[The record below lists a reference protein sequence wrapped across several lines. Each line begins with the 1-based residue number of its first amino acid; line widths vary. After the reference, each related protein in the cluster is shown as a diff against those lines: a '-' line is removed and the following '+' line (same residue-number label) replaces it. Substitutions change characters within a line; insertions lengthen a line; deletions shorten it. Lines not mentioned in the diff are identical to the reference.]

1 MGQKLDFSFFDEN
14 EQRVNKIVSKLF
26 YFGNLTG
33 PAMIVLHFYNIFPNV
48 QYTPLFIFTGL
59 LVTLSI
65 FQVLFSKFHPY
76 SHATKYVSFGCL
88 EFLIA
93 FLATRDGLSLYISYV
108 FISFLSCLYYN
119 KRFTR
124 NVNIF
129 GWVVMIITF
138 YFRSKLIIPEPVDKL
153 TGWAWFAAYAC
164 GSTIEYF
171 CCAVASYYI
180 TRTARETLDKQH
192 EQDQRIQEMQ
202 TQLIT
207 GFANLVE
214 SKDITTGEH
223 VKRTSYYVRI
233 ICYKL
238 RDLGYYQTELTTKNI
253 EYMVEAAP
261 LHDLGKMDI
270 SEQILSKPGKLSPE
284 EYDIIKEHP
293 LYGARLI
300 EKNLSNLEDEQYT
313 EIAKVMALSHHEW
326 WNGQGY
332 PLHLIGKE
340 IPLAARIMA
349 AADVLDALLSIRPYK
364 NAYPLDETL
373 AIMHHLAGTQF
384 DPAVVEAVELL
395 RDDIRAYLE
404 QQ

>member
-1 MGQKLDFSFFDEN
+1 MNQNLGFSFFDEN
-14 EQRVNKIVSKLF
+14 EQRVNKIVSKIF
-26 YFGNLTG
+26 YIGNLTG
-33 PAMIVLHFYNIFPNV
+33 PAMIIARFYSIFPNV
-48 QYTPLFIFTGL
+48 HYTPLFVFTGL
-59 LVTLSI
+59 LVALSI
-65 FQVLFSKFHPY
+65 FQALFSKLHPY
-76 SHATKYVSFGCL
+76 SHATKYISFACV
-88 EFLIA
+88 EFLVA
-93 FLATRDGLSLYISYV
+93 FLATREGLSLYISYV

-124 NVNIF
+124 IVNLA
-129 GWVVMIITF
+129 GWIVMVITF
-138 YFRSKLIIPEPVDKL
+138 YFRSRLVVPEPVDNL

-164 GSTIEYF
+164 GSSIEYF
-171 CCAVASYYI
+171 CCAMISLYV

-192 EQDQRIQEMQ
+192 EQDNRIQIMQ
-202 TQLIT
+202 TELIT

-214 SKDITTGEH
+214 SKDISTGEH
-223 VKRTSYYVRI
+223 IKRTSYYVGL
-233 ICYKL
+233 ICNKL
-238 RDLGYYQTELTTKNI
+238 REMGSYSEELTTTNI
-253 EYMVEAAP
+253 EYMVRAAP

-270 SEQILSKPGKLSPE
+270 PEHILSKPGKLTEE

-300 EKNLSNLEDEQYT
+300 EKNLSNLEDEKYT

-384 DPAVVEAVELL
+384 DPTVVEAVELL